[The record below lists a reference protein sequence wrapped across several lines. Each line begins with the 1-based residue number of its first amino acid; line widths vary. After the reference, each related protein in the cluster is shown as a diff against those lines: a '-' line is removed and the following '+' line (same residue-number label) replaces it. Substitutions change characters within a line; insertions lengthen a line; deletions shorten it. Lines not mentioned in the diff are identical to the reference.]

1 MRDLTVLTG
10 LRLIIQVLGHGNTIS
25 PAQIILQLASA
36 LALLNI
42 VATLCDL
49 IMLYCP
55 LLKKEHREKYF
66 DYKIEDSE
74 DFSNLQ
80 EKINLIEKE

>member
-1 MRDLTVLTG
+1 MYRG
-10 LRLIIQVLGHGNTIS
+10 IRLILEVQASGNTLSIAS
-25 PAQIILQLASA
+25 IILQVASA

-42 VATLCDL
+42 VATICDL

-55 LLKKEHREKYF
+55 LINKQHREQYF

-80 EKINLIEKE
+80 EKLDLVEKE